1 MTNETTTT
9 APNLAQKIAA
19 ARNKLGSLKADKTNK
34 DQNYQYIS
42 ADKMLERGGDVLA
55 EFGIAIIP
63 SVTETVITPVDRQG
77 KSPRLDAQL
86 KMSFRVT
93 DGLTEYLAE
102 WVGCGSDYVTS
113 DKAVYKAITSGHK
126 YFLMKLLN
134 VGVGNEDGE
143 HENGDKESG
152 AKSAATKQEPAPAP
166 AKVEPVAVTINQAI
180 IDAEMSSDGV
190 TLYTSIPT
198 PKLANMGNAMLKK
211 LNAGEYTADELV
223 EKSRKLAVIDAILIK
238 RQEAGQ

>member
-1 MTNETTTT
+1 
-9 APNLAQKIAA
+9 
-19 ARNKLGSLKADKTNK
+19 
-34 DQNYQYIS
+34 
-42 ADKMLERGGDVLA
+42 
-55 EFGIAIIP
+55 
-63 SVTETVITPVDRQG
+63 
-77 KSPRLDAQL
+77 
-86 KMSFRVT
+86 
-93 DGLTEYLAE
+93 
-102 WVGCGSDYVTS
+102 
-113 DKAVYKAITSGHK
+113 
-126 YFLMKLLN
+126 MKLLN

>member
-1 MTNETTTT
+1 MTNQPTTT

-19 ARNKLGSLKADKTNK
+19 ARNKLGSLKPDKTNK
-34 DQNYQYIS
+34 DQGYNYIS

-55 EFGIAIIP
+55 EYGIAIIP
-63 SVTETVITPVDRQG
+63 SVVETILTPVERQG
-77 KSPRLDAQL
+77 KSPRIDASL
-86 KMSFRVT
+86 KMTFQVT
-93 DGLTEYLAE
+93 DGDTAYLAE
-102 WVGCGSDYVTS
+102 WVGCGSDYVTP
-113 DKAVYKAITSGHK
+113 DKAIYKAITSGHK

-134 VGVGNEDGE
+134 VGVGNEDAE
-143 HENGDKESG
+143 HENGDKEP
-152 AKSAATKQEPAPAP
+152 APKSTPAPAPAP
-166 AKVEPVAVTINQAI
+166 AKVEPVAVTITQAV